1 MDDMTKKSSDPGK
14 YGGGAV
20 AKKPWFDTF
29 GIPSL
34 DKLVMIVINLWGAP
48 GSGKS
53 TTAAGLFF
61 LMKINKYKVE
71 LVTEYAKDL
80 VWERHDTMFENQLS
94 IFSEQNR
101 RLHRL
106 VDHGVDLAITD
117 SPLLLPS
124 FYKPNGYYREF
135 DALVAETFHSYNNLN
150 YFLNRVESFEKI
162 GRRHNEEE
170 SLIISDKLQDFMKA
184 HGVEFMNMEANPLTP
199 QKIFDDIQRLQK
211 GPIPM
216 PFDLSRETESP

>member
-1 MDDMTKKSSDPGK
+1 
-14 YGGGAV
+14 
-20 AKKPWFDTF
+20 
-29 GIPSL
+29 
-34 DKLVMIVINLWGAP
+34 MIVINLWGAP

-106 VDHGVDLAITD
+106 VDHGVDFAITD

-124 FYKPNGYYREF
+124 FYKPHGYYRAF
-135 DALVAETFHSYNNLN
+135 DSLVAETFHGYNNLN
-150 YFLNRVESFEKI
+150 YFLERVESFEKI

-170 SLIISDKLQDFMKA
+170 SLAIAVKLQKFMA
-184 HGVEFMNMEANPLTP
+184 DYGVEFQRMEANPLTP
-199 QKIFDDIQRLQK
+199 QKLFDSIQELQK
-211 GPIPM
+211 GPVSM
-216 PFDLSRETESP
+216 PFDLSNSNQKT